1 MEHVLM
7 GEPISAEP
15 ARITVVSDLEHA
27 SADVAQMGCEEA
39 LDVKRSIGVPRSNP
53 AAADDG

>member
-1 MEHVLM
+1 M